1 MSTTFTAPGRFAGK
15 RILIT
20 GGSGGIGRATAERI
34 VAEGGRVLVTGTN
47 PEKLAAVKEKLPEVV
62 TLVNDAGDPAECAKA
77 YCQAGADEL
86 ALLDITATVENR
98 PTMLEVVKK
107 VAEVTTI
114 PFTVGGGIFDVA
126 SASAVLKAGANKIST
141 SSAAFRKP
149 EMIKEMITEFGPEK
163 VTVAIDVD
171 INESLPSGYEVYID
185 GGRTATGADA
195 VEWAKKIDGFGVP
208 VILPTSKAGDGAQTG
223 FDLPVIRA
231 MAEACSAD
239 IVASGGA
246 GKLEHFYEAV
256 KAGATVLLAAS
267 VFHFNIIGI
276 PELKDYLR
284 GRGVKLR

>member
-1 MSTTFTAPGRFAGK
+1 MNKQVSIMPC
-15 RILIT
+15 LDMQN
-20 GGSGGIGRATAERI
+20 
-34 VAEGGRVLVTGTN
+34 GRV
-47 PEKLAAVKEKLPEVV
+47 VKGVHFV
-62 TLVNDAGDPAECAKA
+62 DIRDAGDPVECAKA
-77 YCQAGADEL
+77 YCRAGADEL

-149 EMIKEMITEFGPEK
+149 EIIKEMVAEFGPEK

-171 INESLPSGYEVYID
+171 INGSLPSGYEVYID

-276 PELKDYLR
+276 PELKDYLQ